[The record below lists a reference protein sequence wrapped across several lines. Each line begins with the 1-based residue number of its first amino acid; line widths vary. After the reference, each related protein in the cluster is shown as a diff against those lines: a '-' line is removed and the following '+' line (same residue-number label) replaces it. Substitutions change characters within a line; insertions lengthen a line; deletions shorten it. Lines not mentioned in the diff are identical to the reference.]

1 MGPDYPFLFEAFEF
15 TAARREMPFRRSGT
29 RITTA
34 AGVFLNLFLK
44 RKWHAAGGL
53 RRVVTAFRLTDL
65 KLVVQAH
72 ANRVEVKL
80 RA

>member
-34 AGVFLNLFLK
+34 AGVFLNLFLN
-44 RKWHAAGGL
+44 L
-53 RRVVTAFRLTDL
+53 FRLTFLTFESIGLSIKMFLLRHDYL
-65 KLVVQAH
+65 RFPLINLVYQ
-72 ANRVEVKL
+72 
-80 RA
+80 